1 MPPLEIGRQPVTVA
15 YRHPQPSRVNPLENV
30 SESHHDRHNSSPVE
44 ADLMTDPETFVETVS
59 EENQTALSRLG
70 SSKSLYAD
78 TGGEIDTEPVLEAT
92 ANAEYA
98 AWQTFSGW
106 ADDETAD
113 EVRAAF
119 EATADEEQS
128 HYEIVTDKL
137 GDDEYDPSDVPTLH
151 EYLRD
156 QKDTVERV
164 GGFVGRILASKRS
177 KDQVVGY
184 FVGDADP
191 QTASLFR
198 EFGDDLDDQLERATD
213 LLETV
218 CRSDDDWERAEQAAT
233 GAIQA
238 AYDEYVETLEG
249 LGANPKPV
257 C

>member
-1 MPPLEIGRQPVTVA
+1 
-15 YRHPQPSRVNPLENV
+15 
-30 SESHHDRHNSSPVE
+30 
-44 ADLMTDPETFVETVS
+44 MTDPDAFVEAVS
-59 EENQTALSRLG
+59 EDNQTALSRLG
-70 SSKSLYAD
+70 SSKSLYAN

-92 ANAEYA
+92 ADAEYA
-98 AWQTFSGW
+98 AWQTFREW
-106 ADDETAD
+106 ADDEAD
-113 EVRAAF
+113 DEARAAF
-119 EATADEEQS
+119 ETTAEEEQN
-128 HYEIVTDKL
+128 HYETVDGKL
-137 GDDEYDPSDVPTLH
+137 DDDEYEPNEIPQLH

-156 QKDTVERV
+156 REDTVERV
-164 GGFVGRILASKRS
+164 GALVGRILASQRS

-198 EFGDDLDDQLERATD
+198 GFGEDLDDQLARAKT

-218 CRSDDDWERAEQAAT
+218 CDGDEDRDRAQEAAR

-249 LGANPKPV
+249 MGANPKPV